1 MGRPLAQYFVTD
13 KLQLQIARRKAWK
26 ESDGKRQNDGP
37 PSSCRSS
44 VAIQRSSSPM
54 NNEPI
59 QDKPSALIRFWNV
72 ICVWIGGP
80 ISPKRR
86 AAIAREEEKQ
96 KKGKRRAQV
105 KYEE

>member
-1 MGRPLAQYFVTD
+1 
-13 KLQLQIARRKAWK
+13 
-26 ESDGKRQNDGP
+26 
-37 PSSCRSS
+37 
-44 VAIQRSSSPM
+44 M

-96 KKGKRRAQV
+96 KKGKKLMKEKGSVNIPSKTFLEIFRA
-105 KYEE
+105 